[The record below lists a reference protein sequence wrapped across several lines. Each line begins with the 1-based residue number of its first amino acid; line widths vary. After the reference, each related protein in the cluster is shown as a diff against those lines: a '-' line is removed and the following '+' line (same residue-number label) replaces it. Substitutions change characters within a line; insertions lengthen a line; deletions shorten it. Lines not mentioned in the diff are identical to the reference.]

1 MPLPMSR
8 LERWYVRTQCW
19 LYAFAA
25 PFRPLLTEEETLR
38 RMVEWA
44 RREGERYR
52 AGKG

>member
-8 LERWYVRTQCW
+8 LERWYVRTRC
-19 LYAFAA
+19 LLHVLTA
-25 PFRPLLTEEETLR
+25 PRHPPQTEAEAIR

-44 RREGERYR
+44 RREGERYH